1 MNKFLVCETTY
12 QEHTAEEEFVTCHQL
27 ELEKCIKESGCP
39 TVPKTECAVQKRNV
53 TQEFPETEVSCE
65 CLIAL
70 KNNLSTICNT
80 IQLCTNSGRRL
91 MGSRTMRWDQLVNG
105 IEFILIK
112 SPKLLF
118 HM

>member
-27 ELEKCIKESGCP
+27 ELEKCIKETGCP

-65 CLIAL
+65 GL
-70 KNNLSTICNT
+70 NNHLSTIGNYNT
-80 IQLCTNSGRRL
+80 IMYLLQWATL
-91 MGSRTMRWDQLVNG
+91 NG
-105 IEFILIK
+105 IKDNGIKFILIK

-118 HM
+118 HI